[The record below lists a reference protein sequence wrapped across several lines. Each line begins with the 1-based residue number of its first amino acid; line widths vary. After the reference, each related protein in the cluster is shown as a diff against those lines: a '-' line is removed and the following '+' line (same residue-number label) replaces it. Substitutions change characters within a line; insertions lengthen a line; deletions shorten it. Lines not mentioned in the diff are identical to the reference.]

1 MKSLG
6 YIFAGYL
13 KTPDDCIDFALTREK
28 PRKVDLRL
36 NIRES
41 VSGSYIYKQLIC
53 HYLWHFPDRTI
64 KNEEIC
70 GSCPLYYSE
79 KSCKAAMDRTKSR
92 LQKKMAKLCSQGVE
106 VSIKENHFFRVP
118 V

>member
-6 YIFAGYL
+6 YIFAGL
-13 KTPDDCIDFALTREK
+13 PKTPDDCIDFSLTREK
-28 PRKVDLRL
+28 PRKVDVERD
-36 NIRES
+36 IRES

-53 HYLWHFPDRTI
+53 HYIWHFPDRTI

-70 GSCPLYYSE
+70 GGCPLYYSG
-79 KSCKAAMDRTKSR
+79 KKGKASMDRADRR
-92 LQKKMAKLCSQGVE
+92 LQKKLAKLSLQGIE
-106 VSIKENHFFRVP
+106 VSFKENHFSRVP